1 MQRCDIIYPNIMAMS
16 KAEQETKYY
25 EKLELIYR
33 SYERSLDLE
42 LALITVPLNDAERE
56 RLLNDAEL
64 EARIMVL
71 DARNKEDMIDNLRD
85 LSTGALSE
93 GVRLAAL
100 KEFGKTYYP
109 KRFRD
114 VDVPVNTQRV
124 IRYEIVEPE

>member
-1 MQRCDIIYPNIMAMS
+1 MLVQNKKKTNA
-16 KAEQETKYY
+16 KQETQYY
-25 EKLELIYR
+25 EKLELVYR

-42 LALITVPLNDAERE
+42 IALITVPLNDAERE
-56 RLLNDAEL
+56 RLLNDEEL

-71 DARNKEDMIDNLRD
+71 DARNREDMVTSLRD

-100 KEFGKTYYP
+100 KEFGRTYYP

-114 VDVPVNTQRV
+114 VDVPVNTQRT

>member
-1 MQRCDIIYPNIMAMS
+1 MAKT
-16 KAEQETKYY
+16 KAKQETQYY
-25 EKLELIYR
+25 EKLELVYR

-42 LALITVPLNDAERE
+42 IALITVPLNDTERE
-56 RLLNDAEL
+56 RLLNDEEL

-71 DARNKEDMIDNLRD
+71 DARNREDMVSDLRN

-100 KEFGKTYYP
+100 KEFGRTYYP

-114 VDVPVNTQRV
+114 VDIPVNTQRV